1 MQTQNYREAYG
12 LFACNGILFN
22 HESPRRGENFVTR
35 KITRSA
41 TRIKV
46 GLQDKV
52 ALGNLDAR
60 RDWGFAGDYVE
71 AMWMML
77 QQDKSDDY
85 VIATGEDH
93 TVKEFLERVFDLL
106 KLDWRR
112 FVEIDKRYFRP
123 AEVDRLIGDS
133 AKARRILGWRPR
145 VGFDGLVTM
154 MVESDLELAERE
166 LRSRG
171 R

>member
-1 MQTQNYREAYG
+1 
-12 LFACNGILFN
+12 
-22 HESPRRGENFVTR
+22 
-35 KITRSA
+35 
-41 TRIKV
+41 
-46 GLQDKV
+46 
-52 ALGNLDAR
+52 
-60 RDWGFAGDYVE
+60 
-71 AMWMML
+71 MML
-77 QQDKSDDY
+77 QQDKPDDY

-106 KLDWRR
+106 KLDWRK